1 MFKKIINKILL
12 AIKAIPQL
20 CVALIKQLLKLLFA
34 TFFYGLSLAFLLI
47 GISIIGAHTYMFL
60 KTGDWTLVATP
71 DMPFTVELEAQW
83 IGAWKIYTWLPAS
96 LIFMAVGIGIFFVYL
111 KIKNVILKMVSTESS
126 PPAPEP
132 VANAK

>member
-20 CVALIKQLLKLLFA
+20 CVALIKKLLKLLFA
-34 TFFYGLSLAFLLI
+34 AFFYGLALAFLLI

-111 KIKNVILKMVSTESS
+111 KIKNVILKMVGTDPSTPS
-126 PPAPEP
+126 PEP
-132 VANAK
+132 VASAK

>member
-1 MFKKIINKILL
+1 MFKKLINKILL

-20 CVALIKQLLKLLFA
+20 CVSLVKQLLKLLFA
-34 TFFYGLSLAFLLI
+34 TFFYGLSLVLLLI
-47 GISIIGAHTYMFL
+47 GVSIIGAHTYMFL

-96 LIFMAVGIGIFFVYL
+96 LIFMAVGIAIFFFYL
-111 KIKNVILKMVSTESS
+111 KIKNVILKMVETEPSTL
-126 PPAPEP
+126 APEP
-132 VANAK
+132 IATAK

>member
-1 MFKKIINKILL
+1 MFKKILHKILL
-12 AIKAIPQL
+12 AFKAIPQL

-34 TFFYGLSLAFLLI
+34 ACFYGLSLAFLLI

-60 KTGDWTLVATP
+60 KTGAWTLAATP
-71 DMPFTVELEAQW
+71 EMPFTIELEAQW

-111 KIKNVILKMVSTESS
+111 KIKNIILKMVGTEAST
-126 PPAPEP
+126 PAPEP
-132 VANAK
+132 VASAK